1 MTQPELIRAQR
12 FATKNVFFLKLL
24 ITFKLDYMKRRQ
36 LLKYFSVGPVAA
48 AAIGSIAPFTP
59 ASATP
64 KKAKRDLIK
73 ELGLRTFIN
82 AAGTYTTMTA
92 SLMHDEVMEA
102 INDASKEFIM
112 YDEVQDKVG
121 EKIAALCHAE
131 AAMVTAGCW
140 SALVLGTAGV
150 LTGMDLKKVALLPNV
165 ESLDKNEVIVQK
177 GHNHDYIHA
186 LSNTGI
192 KPVEIETIEQLEK
205 AINSK
210 TALMYFLNES
220 SPHGKI
226 MHKEWLDVAK
236 RHNIP
241 TIIDI
246 AADIPPVENLW
257 KFNEMGF
264 DLICVS
270 GGKAIRGPQSAGLLY
285 GRKDLIA
292 AARLSAP
299 PRGGNIGRG
308 MKVNKE
314 EILGMYAAL
323 DKYVKQN
330 HDKEWKEWEQRIAII
345 ENAAKQLKGVTTEVI
360 VPPIANH
367 TPALR
372 IMWDPAVVRLT
383 RKEMQEKLRKGAP
396 SIEVMSMAENS
407 IHLTVFMLKPG
418 QDKIVASRVSEELRK
433 ASAV

>member
-1 MTQPELIRAQR
+1 
-12 FATKNVFFLKLL
+12 
-24 ITFKLDYMKRRQ
+24 MKRRD
-36 LLKYFSVGPVAA
+36 LVKFFSIGPLAGAFIGSALPIGKAA
-48 AAIGSIAPFTP
+48 ASP
-59 ASATP
+59 A
-64 KKAKRDLIK
+64 KVKRNLIK
-73 ELGLRTFIN
+73 ELGLRPFIN

-92 SLMHDEVMEA
+92 SLMADEVMEA
-102 INDASKEFIM
+102 IDFSAKEFVM

-121 EKIAALCHAE
+121 EKIAEICHAE
-131 AAMVTAGCW
+131 SAMVTSGCW

-150 LTGMDLKKVALLPNV
+150 LTGMDEKKVAQLPNV
-165 ESLDKNEVIVQK
+165 DGFEKNEVLVQK

-192 KPVEIETIEQLEK
+192 KPVEIETREELEK
-205 AINSK
+205 GINSK

-226 MHKEWLDVAK
+226 LHQEWLEVAK
-236 RHNIP
+236 KNNIP

-257 KFNEMGF
+257 KYTDMGF
-264 DLICVS
+264 DLVCIS
-270 GGKAIRGPQSAGLLY
+270 GGKAIRGPQSAGMLI
-285 GRKDLIA
+285 GKKDLIA

-323 DKYVKQN
+323 DRYVKQD
-330 HDKEWKEWEQRIAII
+330 HEKEWKMWERQVAVI
-345 ENAAKQLKGVTTEVI
+345 ENEAKKVKGVTTEVT

-367 TPALR
+367 TPALS
-372 IMWDPAVVRLT
+372 ITWDPSIVKTT
-383 RKEMQEKLRKGAP
+383 RKDLQERLRSGNP
-396 SIEVMSMAENS
+396 SIEVMGKGDNT
-407 IHLTVFMLKPG
+407 INITVFMLKPG
-418 QDKIVASRVSEELRK
+418 QEKVVAARVGEELKK
-433 ASAV
+433 ATV

>member
-1 MTQPELIRAQR
+1 
-12 FATKNVFFLKLL
+12 
-24 ITFKLDYMKRRQ
+24 MKRRD
-36 LLKYFSVGPVAA
+36 LLKYISVGPLTGAV
-48 AAIGSIAPFTP
+48 IGSVVPSKSITAAPAKP
-59 ASATP
+59 
-64 KKAKRDLIK
+64 KRDLVK

-92 SLMHDEVMEA
+92 SLMHDEVLEA
-102 INDASKEFIM
+102 INSSAKEFIM
-112 YDEVQDKVG
+112 YDEVQDKAG

-150 LTGMDLKKVALLPNV
+150 LTGMDVQKIALLPNV
-165 ESLDKNEVIVQK
+165 EGLEKNEVIVQK
-177 GHNHDYIHA
+177 GHNHGYIHA
-186 LSNTGI
+186 LTNTGI
-192 KPVEIETIEQLEK
+192 KPVEIETIEDLEK

-226 MHKEWLDVAK
+226 LHKEWLEVAK
-236 RHNIP
+236 KNAIP

-257 KFNEMGF
+257 KYNEMGF

-270 GGKAIRGPQSAGLLY
+270 GGKALRGPQSAGLLY
-285 GRKDLIA
+285 GKRDLIA
-292 AARLSAP
+292 AARLNAP

-314 EILGMYAAL
+314 EVLGMYAAL
-323 DKYVKQN
+323 DKYVKQD
-330 HDKEWKEWEQRIAII
+330 HDKEWKEWEKSIAII
-345 ENAAKQLKGVTTEVI
+345 ENAAKKVQGVTTEVT

-367 TPALR
+367 TPALK
-372 IMWDPAVVRLT
+372 ITWDASQVKIT
-383 RKEMQEKLRKGAP
+383 NKEIQDNLRNGNP
-396 SIEVMSMAENS
+396 SIEVMSNADNT
-407 IHLTVFMLKPG
+407 INITVFMLKPG
-418 QDKIVASRVSEELRK
+418 QEKIVARRVHEELSK
-433 ASAV
+433 ASV

>member
-1 MTQPELIRAQR
+1 
-12 FATKNVFFLKLL
+12 
-24 ITFKLDYMKRRQ
+24 MKRRD
-36 LLKYFSVGPVAA
+36 LLKYISVAPIAG
-48 AAIGSIAPFTP
+48 AAIGSATPFT
-59 ASATP
+59 AAFAGP
-64 KKAKRDLIK
+64 KKAKRNLIK

-92 SLMHDEVMEA
+92 SLMHDEVLDA
-102 INDASKEFIM
+102 INGSAKEFIM
-112 YDEVQDKVG
+112 YDEVQDKAG

-150 LTGMDLKKVALLPNV
+150 LTGMDVQKIALLPNV
-165 ESLDKNEVIVQK
+165 EGLEKNEVLVQK
-177 GHNHDYIHA
+177 GHNHGYIHA
-186 LSNTGI
+186 LTNTGI
-192 KPVEIETIEQLEK
+192 KPVEIETIEDLEK

-226 MHKEWLDVAK
+226 LHKEWLEVAK
-236 RHNIP
+236 KNAIP

-257 KFNEMGF
+257 KYNEMGF

-270 GGKAIRGPQSAGLLY
+270 GGKALRGPQSAGLLY
-285 GRKDLIA
+285 GKRDLIA
-292 AARLSAP
+292 AARLNSP

-323 DKYVKQN
+323 DKYVKQD
-330 HDKEWKEWEQRIAII
+330 HDKEWKEWEKSIAVI
-345 ENAAKQLKGVTTEVI
+345 ENAAKKVKGVTTEVT

-367 TPALR
+367 TPALK
-372 IMWDPAVVRLT
+372 ITWDASQVKIT
-383 RKEMQEKLRKGAP
+383 NKEIQDNLRNGSP
-396 SIEVMSMAENS
+396 SIEVMSNADNT
-407 IHLTVFMLKPG
+407 INITVFMLKPS
-418 QDKIVASRVSEELRK
+418 QEKIVARRVNEELSK
-433 ASAV
+433 ASV